1 MSFKEKGQFLIIKS
15 GYDEIKNSYRIFFSL
30 IFIAIIFATAYSLIR
45 DKTITGSIQI
55 TPLNLS
61 QMEDYRMMNARNFL
75 NIYSYDDKLTKY
87 DTPEFDLTEDQTIL
101 GKNIFLH
108 DLFYEKIVDRD
119 FLRKIII
126 ENDLL
131 SIKSFN
137 KNSASEIDEFIQ
149 AYEVLPPIWTQSD
162 ATFYRR
168 YEQDHILIKFS
179 YSDNNTSELKEAIR
193 KLIMLIVVSGE
204 EEVLNS
210 IKEIFGSSIN
220 YINSEI
226 NLLEENTKKEM
237 QSMRLQYDL
246 ELAQE
251 IKYLNEQILI
261 ARSID
266 LAKPMIKNELN
277 ITGEFV
283 NKSTHKE
290 GYLILEENV
299 KLLKSR
305 ESADLYIPEIIPL
318 KQRLNNIENM
328 NFSKLL
334 EDSMK
339 VSPISNDFKIGNYNF
354 RDIKIIENYYSNYF
368 IYAIFLFFT
377 IVFYLSVVLFKLYL
391 NFNRNVND

>member
-137 KNSASEIDEFIQ
+137 KNSASEID
-149 AYEVLPPIWTQSD
+149 
-162 ATFYRR
+162 
-168 YEQDHILIKFS
+168 
-179 YSDNNTSELKEAIR
+179 
-193 KLIMLIVVSGE
+193 
-204 EEVLNS
+204 
-210 IKEIFGSSIN
+210 
-220 YINSEI
+220 
-226 NLLEENTKKEM
+226 
-237 QSMRLQYDL
+237 
-246 ELAQE
+246 
-251 IKYLNEQILI
+251 
-261 ARSID
+261 
-266 LAKPMIKNELN
+266 
-277 ITGEFV
+277 
-283 NKSTHKE
+283 
-290 GYLILEENV
+290 
-299 KLLKSR
+299 
-305 ESADLYIPEIIPL
+305 
-318 KQRLNNIENM
+318 
-328 NFSKLL
+328 
-334 EDSMK
+334 
-339 VSPISNDFKIGNYNF
+339 
-354 RDIKIIENYYSNYF
+354 
-368 IYAIFLFFT
+368 
-377 IVFYLSVVLFKLYL
+377 
-391 NFNRNVND
+391 